1 VLGATS
7 KNPSTR
13 DCELGWRQ
21 DAGEGMTE
29 EALEG
34 QIEALSQRKGDSSGG
49 VVSALKTLSLKRV
62 RGAHL
67 EVVAEAEAGGS
78 PQSEAS
84 LGYRERFRKTK
95 QANE

>member
-1 VLGATS
+1 
-7 KNPSTR
+7 
-13 DCELGWRQ
+13 
-21 DAGEGMTE
+21 MTE

-84 LGYRERFRKTK
+84 LGYRERLKT
-95 QANE
+95 QMIQTLTYISNVSEIYI